1 MFYERSE
8 SQTELVRFVL
18 PPIVFLLLGASVLF
32 VTAGLFGGVMKMIVA
47 LT

>member
-1 MFYERSE
+1 MFHERLE

-32 VTAGLFGGVMKMIVA
+32 VTAGLLGGVLKMVVA
-47 LT
+47 FT